1 MCLKISSKGCNNPKT
16 DINVYKVLMHLD
28 DSRILAPF
36 TFHEYELGKVL
47 IDQ

>member
-1 MCLKISSKGCNNPKT
+1 MYLKISSKGRNNPKT

-28 DSRILAPF
+28 DGRILAPF
-36 TFHEYELGKVL
+36 TFYEYELDKVL